1 MKVSEKNAIKQW
13 AARLSDAQL
22 EQAYYDAA
30 YDMADTKEL
39 EALEKYQDEVVD
51 LLELLCVD
59 RCIRL

>member
-1 MKVSEKNAIKQW
+1 MEVSEKNVIKQW

-30 YDMADTKEL
+30 YDMADIKEL

-59 RCIRL
+59 RGIRL

>member
-30 YDMADTKEL
+30 YDMADIKEL

-59 RCIRL
+59 RGIRL